1 MFLINTRSHGR
12 LVGAIFIVAKATLM
26 VFIFGSMKA
35 LAMAATAAI
44 FLMAGFP
51 PAWAANWP
59 QWRYDAGRT
68 ADSPERLGTNLTLRW
83 VWEFP
88 QRTPAWEDPLNQDL
102 MPYDQIF
109 EPIVV
114 GERLIFGFNDRDRV
128 VALDIRTGQQAWVFY
143 TEGPVRLPPA
153 AQNGKVYFV
162 SDDGWLYCVSAAEG
176 RLHWKFRGG
185 PSPRKALGNGRLV
198 SAWPVRGG
206 PVIRDNVVYFA
217 ASIWPFMGVFIYALE
232 ADTGEVRWVNDS
244 NGPMYMKQPHSA
256 PAFGGVAPQGPLVAT
271 ARHLLVPGGRSVP
284 AVFDRQSGDFL
295 YYHLTESGK
304 GTGGSTVM
312 ANDSEFFVHTRK
324 RGVRAHEL
332 ATGKRTSFIINEPVL
347 GRGHYYA
354 ASDYPSNLMAV
365 VLAEQNLE
373 SAQYNAI
380 KARKDYEDALE
391 AGDRFAI
398 RGASN
403 TLASMERRLGRAI
416 TNLANART
424 NLPAGPIP
432 KVIQAWRQDKTLQ
445 WEIEADGS
453 GDLIRAGG
461 RLYAA
466 GAKAIAAI
474 APPMGRNPATVVWSH
489 PVTNQI
495 RRLLA
500 AQGMLF
506 AVGLEGHILAFGAG
520 DAPPKVLRETP
531 VLPTLSPE
539 AVARAKTILERTG
552 VREGY
557 ALYLGASEAD
567 VAAALAEASALHV
580 VVVDADTNRVEEL
593 RRKWDA
599 AGWLGQ
605 RLSLLAADPL
615 NFGAPPYIAS
625 LVVVEKELAQKLART
640 ATPTLKAEAA
650 AVLGGALALAA
661 AAPCDL
667 ARVYESVRP
676 YGGQL
681 WLSGAG
687 SEGTTVQGA
696 ALPQAVLRTEGEDL
710 CLVREG
716 ALPGSA
722 DWTHQY
728 GDVANSVKSDD
739 KTVRLPVGVL
749 WFGGNTHLDVLPRHG
764 HGPSEQVAGGRLFIE
779 GMDCISA
786 RDVYTGRRL
795 WKTVIPGL
803 DTSGIYYDE
812 TLKDDPFTTLYN
824 QRHIP
829 GANARGANFVVT
841 ADRVYV
847 AVSNHCTVLDAAT
860 GKILQDIPMPG
871 LRGKASGQ
879 WTYIGVYEDVLL
891 GGTEFALFNR
901 RFGGPRL
908 TWPPPPADVAAC
920 QGLTAFDRHTGKV
933 LWQVE
938 AKYSFIHNGIV
949 AGKGKVYVLDRW
961 PKSVEAKL
969 RQQNQP
975 VPSSYRVVAYDVRSG
990 QMVWEQD
997 DIVSCSWLGYSKTE
1011 DLLLLAGAKATD
1023 RLRDETSSSMQVLQ
1037 ASDGKSLWAR
1047 RNDLLH
1053 NGPCVLYYDLI
1064 ITTPVAYQSSA
1075 GAYHL
1080 RDGKPHE
1087 ILNPLT
1093 GLPQVW
1099 KMYRTYGC
1107 NTPVAGEYMMTFR
1120 SGAAGFYDLERHSGL
1135 GNWGGFKS
1143 GCSANLI
1150 IANGVVNAPDYTRT
1164 CSCPYQN
1171 QTSLALVPMP
1181 ELEVWTCNLSGLTLS
1196 NSLRIARV
1204 GLNLGAPGDRLAED
1218 GTLWLEYPPTSEL
1231 SPKIFVSLNG
1241 TSVTNTFTNA
1251 PIYRRHVSSV
1261 SADSHAWVFA
1271 SGLRDVESLVI
1282 TPQTVPARLPARPS
1296 SSDDD
1301 DDDDDPTRGSG
1312 ASSGNNGA
1320 STSSGSSTNA
1330 ASANSSD
1337 SSTNAPAA
1345 VSTNAPPGAPRFPR
1359 FGRRPGGSREAGPSI
1374 VTSADLPELEPAR
1387 YTVRLYFTEPDET
1400 AVGQRVFDIEI
1411 QGQKVLEKMDIIQET
1426 GQPFRGVIKEFK
1438 GILVTKDL
1446 TVHLRPVPGSPLK
1459 PLLSGIELLQEN

>member
-1 MFLINTRSHGR
+1 
-12 LVGAIFIVAKATLM
+12 
-26 VFIFGSMKA
+26 MKA
-35 LAMAATAAI
+35 LAMAALAAI
-44 FLMAGFP
+44 LMLGGVLP
-51 PAWAANWP
+51 VTSANWP

-83 VWEFP
+83 AWQFP
-88 QRTPAWEDPLNQDL
+88 PRTPTWEDPLNQDL
-102 MPYDQIF
+102 MPFDVVF

-114 GERLIFGFNDRDRV
+114 GQHLIVGFNDRDRV
-128 VALDIRTGQQAWVFY
+128 IGVDIRTGQQAWVFY

-153 AQNGKVYFV
+153 AQNGKVYVV
-162 SDDGWLYCVSAAEG
+162 SDDGWLYCISAAEG
-176 RLHWKFRGG
+176 KLHWKFRGG
-185 PSPRKALGNGRLV
+185 PSPRKALGNSRLV
-198 SAWPVRGG
+198 SAWPARGG

-232 ADTGEVRWVNDS
+232 AETGEVRWVNDS
-244 NGPMYMKQPHSA
+244 NGPMYMKQPHAA
-256 PAFGGVAPQGPLVAT
+256 PAFGGVAPQGALVAT
-271 ARHLLVPGGRSVP
+271 AKHLLVPGGRSVP

-304 GTGGSTVM
+304 GTGGSLVL
-312 ANDSEFFVHTRK
+312 ANDQEFFVHTRK
-324 RGVRAHEL
+324 RGTRAHEL
-332 ATGKRTSFIINEPVL
+332 ATGKRSSFILNEPVL
-347 GRGHYYA
+347 GRGHYYT

-365 VLAEQNLE
+365 VTAEQNLE
-373 SAQYNAI
+373 AAEYNAI
-380 KARKDYEDALE
+380 KARKDFEDALE
-391 AGDRFAI
+391 TGDRMAI
-398 RGASN
+398 RSASN

-416 TNLANART
+416 TNLAHART
-424 NLPAGPIP
+424 NLPAGSIP
-432 KVIQAWRQDKTLQ
+432 KVIQAWRADNKTLV

-461 RLYAA
+461 VLYAA
-466 GAKAIAAI
+466 GSNQLQAI
-474 APPMGRNPATVVWSH
+474 APPAGRNPARVIWSH

-506 AVGLEGHILAFGAG
+506 AVGLEGHILAFGTG
-520 DAPPKVLRETP
+520 GGPPQILHETP
-531 VLPTLSPE
+531 ELLTLTPE
-539 AVARAKTILERTG
+539 AVARAKSILERTG
-552 VREGY
+552 IKDGY
-557 ALYLGASEAD
+557 AFYLGLAQPD
-567 VAAALAEASALHV
+567 VPAALAAASELHV
-580 VVVDADTNRVEEL
+580 IVVDSDTNKVEQL
-593 RRKWDA
+593 RRQWDK
-599 AGWLGQ
+599 AGWLGK
-605 RLSLLAADPL
+605 RLALVAADPL
-615 NFGAPPYIAS
+615 NFGAPPYIAN
-625 LVVVEKELAQKLART
+625 LVVVEPALAQQLART
-640 ATPTLKAEAA
+640 ATPAVNAEVAG
-650 AVLGGALALAA
+650 VLSGGLALGAA
-661 AAPCDL
+661 TPCDL
-667 ARVYESVRP
+667 AKVYDSVRP
-676 YGGQL
+676 YGGIL
-681 WLSGAG
+681 WLSGAAPLA
-687 SEGTTVQGA
+687 GTVRTA
-696 ALPQAVLRTEGEDL
+696 ALSQAVLRAEGEDL

-716 ALPGSA
+716 PLPGSA

-764 HGPSEQVAGGRLFIE
+764 HGPSQQVAGGRLFIE

-860 GKILQDIPMPG
+860 GQILQDIPMPG
-871 LRGKASGQ
+871 LRGQKSGQ
-879 WTYIGVYEDVLL
+879 WTYIGVYEDILL
-891 GGTEFALFNR
+891 GGTDFALFNR

-908 TWPPPPADVAAC
+908 SWPPPPTDLAAC

-949 AGKGKVYVLDRW
+949 AGKGKVYCLDRW
-961 PKSVEAKL
+961 PKSVEARL
-969 RQQNQP
+969 RAQQQP
-975 VPSSYRVVAYDVRSG
+975 VPASYRIVAFDLRTG
-990 QMVWEQD
+990 QMAWEQD
-997 DIVSCSWLGYSKTE
+997 DIVSCSWLAYSKSE

-1037 ASDGKSLWAR
+1037 AADGKSLWAR
-1047 RNDLLH
+1047 RNDFPH
-1053 NGPCVLYYDLI
+1053 NGPCVLYHDLI
-1064 ITTPVAYQSSA
+1064 ITTPVSYQTSA
-1075 GAYHL
+1075 GAYRL

-1093 GLPQVW
+1093 GLPQPW
-1099 KMYRTYGC
+1099 KVYRTYGC
-1107 NTPVAGEYMMTFR
+1107 NTPIAGEYLMTFR

-1181 ELEVWTCNLSGLTLS
+1181 ELEVWTCNLSGLTLT
-1196 NSLRIARV
+1196 NSVRIARL

-1231 SPKIFVSLNG
+1231 SPKVLVSFNG
-1241 TSVTNTFTNA
+1241 AGVTNVFTNA
-1251 PIYRRHVSSV
+1251 PVFRRHVSSV
-1261 SADSHAWVFA
+1261 SGNSHPYVFA
-1271 SGLRDVESLVI
+1271 SGLREVESLVI

-1296 SSDDD
+1296 SSEDD

-1312 ASSGNNGA
+1312 ASTNQTGLTPPNN
-1320 STSSGSSTNA
+1320 STSDTNNPA
-1330 ASANSSD
+1330 LASAATNRPPGFRPPGPPPPGRFRPGSRS
-1337 SSTNAPAA
+1337 SSTNAPAQIH
-1345 VSTNAPPGAPRFPR
+1345 S
-1359 FGRRPGGSREAGPSI
+1359 
-1374 VTSADLPELEPAR
+1374 SADLPELEPVR
-1387 YTVRLYFTEPDET
+1387 YTVRLYFSEPDEI

-1411 QGQKVLEKMDIIQET
+1411 QGQKVLEKLDLIQET
-1426 GQPFRGVIKEFK
+1426 GEPFRGVVKEFK
-1438 GILVTKDL
+1438 GISVTKDL
-1446 TVHLRPVPGSPLK
+1446 AIHLRPAPGSPLK
-1459 PLLSGIELLQEN
+1459 PVLSGVELLQEN

>member
-1 MFLINTRSHGR
+1 
-12 LVGAIFIVAKATLM
+12 
-26 VFIFGSMKA
+26 MKA
-35 LAMAATAAI
+35 LAVAVVAAI
-44 FLMAGFP
+44 LLLSGAP
-51 PAWAANWP
+51 HAAAANWP

-83 VWEFP
+83 TWEFP
-88 QRTPAWEDPLNQDL
+88 PRVPTWEDPLNQDL
-102 MPYDQIF
+102 MPFDLVF

-114 GERLIFGFNDRDRV
+114 GNHLIVGFNDRDRV
-128 VALDIRTGQQAWVFY
+128 VALDIRTGQPAWVFY

-176 RLHWKFRGG
+176 KLQWKFRGG
-185 PSPRKALGNGRLV
+185 PSPRKALGNTRLV
-198 SAWPVRGG
+198 SAWPARGG

-256 PAFGGVAPQGPLVAT
+256 PAFGGVAPQGALVAT
-271 ARHLLVPGGRSVP
+271 AKHLLVPGGRSVP
-284 AVFDRQSGDFL
+284 AVFDRPTGEFQYF
-295 YYHLTESGK
+295 HLTESGK

-312 ANDSEFFVHTRK
+312 ASDTEFFVHTRK
-324 RGVRAHEL
+324 RGTRAHEL
-332 ATGKRTSFIINEPVL
+332 ATGKRTSFILNEPVI
-347 GRGHYYA
+347 GHGHYYA

-365 VLAEQNLE
+365 VVAEQNLE

-391 AGDRFAI
+391 SGDRMAI

-403 TLASMERRLGRAI
+403 TLASMERRLGRAV

-432 KVIQAWRQDKTLQ
+432 KVIQAWRHDKTLV

-461 RLYAA
+461 LLYAA
-466 GAKAIAAI
+466 GATKLQAIAAP
-474 APPMGRNPATVVWSH
+474 AGRNPARVLWSH

-506 AVGLEGHILAFGAG
+506 AVGLEGHILAFGSG
-520 DAPPKVLRETP
+520 DTPPQRLHETP
-531 VLPTLSPE
+531 QLPTLSPE
-539 AVARAKTILERTG
+539 AVARAKTILEHTG
-552 VREGY
+552 IQEGY
-557 ALYLGASEAD
+557 AFYFGLAEPD
-567 VAAALAEASALHV
+567 VPAALASASALHV
-580 VVVDADTNRVEEL
+580 VVVDADTNKVEAL
-593 RRKWDA
+593 RRQWDQ
-599 AGWLGQ
+599 AGWLGR
-605 RLSLLAADPL
+605 RLALIAANPL
-615 NFGAPPYIAS
+615 DFGAPPYLAN
-625 LVVVEKELAQKLART
+625 LVVVESALAQKLAQT
-640 ATPTLKAEAA
+640 ATPTVNVEAA
-650 AVLGGALALAA
+650 GVFGGAMALGAA
-661 AAPCDL
+661 KPCDL

-676 YGGQL
+676 YGGLL
-681 WLSGAG
+681 WLSGAAPQA
-687 SEGTTVQGA
+687 STVRGA

-716 ALPGSA
+716 PLPGSA

-841 ADRVYV
+841 PDRVYV

-871 LRGKASGQ
+871 LRGQPSGQ
-879 WTYIGVYEDVLL
+879 WTYIGIYEDILL
-891 GGTEFALFNR
+891 GGTDFALFNR

-908 TWPPPPADVAAC
+908 VWPPPPADVAAC

-933 LWQVE
+933 LWQAE

-949 AGKGKVYVLDRW
+949 AGKGKVYCLDRW

-969 RQQNQP
+969 RAQQQP
-975 VPSSYRVVAYDVRSG
+975 VPTSYRVVAFDVRTG
-990 QMVWEQD
+990 QVAWEQN
-997 DIVSCSWLGYSKTE
+997 DIVSCSWLGYSKSE

-1053 NGPCVLYYDLI
+1053 NGPCVLHYDLI
-1064 ITTPVAYQSSA
+1064 ITTPIAYQASA
-1075 GAYHL
+1075 GAYRL
-1080 RDGKPHE
+1080 RDGHPHE
-1087 ILNPLT
+1087 IINPLT
-1093 GLPQVW
+1093 GLPQPW
-1099 KMYRTYGC
+1099 KVYRTYGC
-1107 NTPVAGEYMMTFR
+1107 NTPIAGEYLMTFR
-1120 SGAAGFYDLERHSGL
+1120 SGAAGFYDLERHSGM

-1196 NSLRIARV
+1196 NSVRIARV
-1204 GLNLGAPGDRLAED
+1204 GLNLGAPGDRLADD

-1231 SPKIFVSLNG
+1231 SPKVLVAYNG
-1241 TSVTNTFTNA
+1241 ASVTNVFTNA
-1251 PIYRRHVSSV
+1251 PIFRRHISSV
-1261 SADSHAWVFA
+1261 SGNSHPFVYA

-1282 TPQTVPARLPARPS
+1282 TLQTVPARVPARPS
-1296 SSDDD
+1296 SREDDD
-1301 DDDDDPTRGSG
+1301 DEDDPTRGSG
-1312 ASSGNNGA
+1312 ASTNQNGLASNNSGANTNSA
-1320 STSSGSSTNA
+1320 AGSAGSTNR
-1330 ASANSSD
+1330 
-1337 SSTNAPAA
+1337 
-1345 VSTNAPPGAPRFPR
+1345 PPGFRPPGPGR
-1359 FGRRPGGSREAGPSI
+1359 FGRPRPGFGGSGTNAVHA
-1374 VTSADLPELEPAR
+1374 VTSSADLPDLEPTR
-1387 YTVRLYFTEPDET
+1387 YTVRLYFAEPDEI
-1400 AVGQRVFDIEI
+1400 AVGHRVFDIEI

-1426 GQPFRGVIKEFK
+1426 GVPFRGVVKEFK
-1438 GILVTKDL
+1438 GIPVAKDL
-1446 TVHLRPVPGSPLK
+1446 AVHLRPSPGSPLK
-1459 PLLSGIELLQEN
+1459 PVLSGIEMLQEN